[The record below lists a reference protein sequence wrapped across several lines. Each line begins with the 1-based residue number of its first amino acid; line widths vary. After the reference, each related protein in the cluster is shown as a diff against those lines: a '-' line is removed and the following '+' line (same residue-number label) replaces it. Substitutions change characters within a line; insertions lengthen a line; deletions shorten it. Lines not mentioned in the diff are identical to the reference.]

1 MRKVI
6 SYITLL
12 SVAAFFMFSL
22 SCTKEPFTSSDFMI
36 KVDSIKL
43 PDIITAGT
51 PFDMEFFGI
60 VGSDGCFSFKTFKRS
75 SQNQTIVIEAWGT
88 YAKTGENCTGPVVTM
103 DGIKLN
109 ISFPVPGNYTIY
121 VREPDTYALARQI
134 TVN

>member
-1 MRKVI
+1 MRKV
-6 SYITLL
+6 SYIILL

-43 PDIITAGT
+43 PDIISAGI
-51 PFDMEFFGI
+51 PFDIEFFGV
-60 VGSDGCFSFKTFKRS
+60 VGSDACFSFKTFKRS

-88 YAKTGENCTGPVVTM
+88 YAKTGESCTGPVVTM
-103 DGIKLN
+103 NGIKLN

-121 VREPDTYALARQI
+121 IREPDTYALARQI